1 VIHAQSGCVSV
12 NGRLCEPA
20 EAAVSAFDAGF
31 LLGDGLFESLRATDG
46 VPYLLE
52 RHLRRLCAAAA
63 ALEFAHV
70 PSPEALAEQVLRTVR
85 RAALPHAYVRVT
97 VTRGT
102 GGVGLAP
109 PAGAPTVV
117 VAVLPAQPLAEAG
130 SVIAATLLW
139 CGREPQPGDARLG
152 FELTG
157 RPRPEDTHLST
168 SPWRAVAAKST
179 SWQPAVL
186 ARRRVEALGADEGL
200 YVAADGHVLEGVS
213 SNVFAV
219 AGGRLLTPPASQCL
233 PGVTRARVIELARDH
248 GAPVLEAPLGLDA
261 LREAEEVFV
270 TNAVLGL
277 RAVASVSGAAVGVP
291 RPDGLFETL
300 HRLYALDRA
309 GALEQVA

>member
-1 VIHAQSGCVSV
+1 MTPQAGCVSV

-31 LLGDGLFESLRATDG
+31 LLGDGLFESLRATGG

-63 ALEFAHV
+63 ALEFARV

-85 RAALPHAYVRVT
+85 RAALPDAYVRVT

-117 VAVLPAQPLAEAG
+117 VAVLPAQPLARAER
-130 SVIAATLLW
+130 VIAATLLW
-139 CGREPQPGDARLG
+139 CGREPQPGDTHVG
-152 FELTG
+152 TSG
-157 RPRPEDTHLST
+157 RP
-168 SPWRAVAAKST
+168 AAAKST

-186 ARRRVEALGADEGL
+186 ARRRVEAHGADEGL

-219 AGGRLLTPPASQCL
+219 SGGRLLTPPTSQCL

-277 RAVASVSGAAVGVP
+277 RAVASVSGAAIGRP

-300 HRLYALDRA
+300 HRLHALDRA
-309 GALEQVA
+309 GTLERVA